1 MRIVENVGCPGKYRV
16 KVIAPSELNVVVEP
30 QILEFQFV
38 GEKKQ
43 FRVILTLRDT
53 PETKDYVFG
62 RLVWTD
68 GKHKVNTP
76 IIVHAVSSSEEVDQ
90 ELVREPC

>member
-1 MRIVENVGCPGKYRV
+1 VVLTRIVENVGCPGKYRV
-16 KVIAPSELNVVVEP
+16 KVIAPSELGVVVEP

-62 RLVWTD
+62 RLVGTD

-76 IIVHAVSSSEEVDQ
+76 IIVRCCQ
-90 ELVREPC
+90 